1 MKRQDDANKGAE
13 TLYAKHKGSPLP
25 KETKNGLKDGSYARD
40 GSPTTGRMT
49 IQAYKEMSKTGHKP
63 FKDKTPRMSW
73 R

>member
-1 MKRQDDANKGAE
+1 MKRQDDANRGAE
-13 TLYAKHKGSPLP
+13 ILYAKYKGASLP
-25 KETKNGLKDGSYARD
+25 KDTKKGLKDGSYARD

-49 IQAYKEMSKTGHKP
+49 IEAYKGMSKTGHKP